1 MLTEAHRIRRLEL
14 WIYLEPYYVFVRG
27 EPITI
32 FSSQRK
38 GPREFGPLVGLLVF
52 APLMAIAALVAL
64 PALPVVAWWE
74 RRKTRLLT
82 DALTTKDRV
91 MQWPEF
97 VQALQEKS
105 GTLMVEDDPR
115 RGRVLG

>member
-1 MLTEAHRIRRLEL
+1 M
-14 WIYLEPYYVFVRG
+14 RG

-32 FSSQRK
+32 FSAQRK

-97 VQALQEKS
+97 VQALQENS
-105 GTLMVEDDPR
+105 GTLMVEGDPR
-115 RGRVLG
+115 KGPDF